1 MKTSKYVDELS
12 LYDVVN
18 TPGVAADLS
27 HISTPA
33 VRSHEIRTKERP
45 LKRAQSTDNMLK
57 KKITGYLP
65 KDDGM
70 KNAFTGADI
79 VVIPAG
85 IPRTS

>member
-1 MKTSKYVDELS
+1 MKSSPLVSELS

-27 HISTPA
+27 HISSPA
-33 VRSHEIRTKERP
+33 KV
-45 LKRAQSTDNMLK
+45 
-57 KKITGYLP
+57 TGYLP

-70 KNAFTGADI
+70 KNAFTGAEM

-85 IPRTS
+85 IPRKWQLYRKMLQQRLTTNRQAWHDP

>member
-1 MKTSKYVDELS
+1 MKSSPLVSELS

-27 HISTPA
+27 HISSPA
-33 VRSHEIRTKERP
+33 KV
-45 LKRAQSTDNMLK
+45 
-57 KKITGYLP
+57 TGYLP

-70 KNAFTGADI
+70 KNAFTGAEM

-85 IPRTS
+85 IPRKLHSHMRHASAETNHSEQQASLV

>member
-1 MKTSKYVDELS
+1 MKSSSLVSELS

-27 HISTPA
+27 HISSPA
-33 VRSHEIRTKERP
+33 KV
-45 LKRAQSTDNMLK
+45 
-57 KKITGYLP
+57 TGFLP

-70 KNAFTGADI
+70 KNAFTGAEM

-85 IPRTS
+85 IPRKWQLPAEHASAETNHGEQQASLV